1 MTYVDPDPK
10 TTKRDIDFRLDF
22 DRVEAAINKAISQWL
37 RKQRLEI
44 YLMDGHIVVFLEDA
58 FSQDGEHY
66 TYRIPYAEFF
76 DERNEEPPDL
86 TQFLLFGLKVY
97 RERYGYD
104 PKEEDA

>member
-1 MTYVDPDPK
+1 MTFIDPDPK
-10 TTKRDIDFRLDF
+10 TTKGNIDFHFDLDS
-22 DRVEAAINKAISQWL
+22 VETLINKAVSRWL

-58 FSQDGEHY
+58 YADDGEHY

-97 RERYGYD
+97 RERYGHD
-104 PKEEDA
+104 PEEDDA

>member
-1 MTYVDPDPK
+1 MTYVNPDPE
-10 TTKRDIDFRLDF
+10 TTKGDIDFHVNLD
-22 DRVEAAINKAISQWL
+22 DVETLINKAVSRWL
-37 RKQRLEI
+37 REQRLEI

-58 FSQDGEHY
+58 FADNGERY

-97 RERYGYD
+97 RERYGHD
-104 PKEEDA
+104 PVEDDA